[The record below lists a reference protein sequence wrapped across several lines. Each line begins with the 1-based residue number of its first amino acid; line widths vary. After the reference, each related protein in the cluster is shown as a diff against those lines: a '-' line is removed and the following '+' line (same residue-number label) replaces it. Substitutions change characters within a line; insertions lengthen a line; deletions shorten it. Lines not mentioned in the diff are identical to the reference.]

1 MDVFAFPKTAR
12 LLKVADYTDVFRQP
26 DINLSVGPLRIRA
39 RKNRMRHARLGL
51 VVTKRGTPRA
61 HDRNR
66 IKRLIREAFRHQAPQ
81 LPAVDVVVQVFG
93 AIDEGQ
99 LRDTLVTQFARIADE
114 LG

>member
-1 MDVFAFPKTAR
+1 MDVFTFPKTAR
-12 LLKVADYTDVFRQP
+12 LLKAADYTNVFRQP
-26 DINLSVGPLRIRA
+26 DINLSAGPLRIRA

-66 IKRLIREAFRHQAPQ
+66 IKRLVREAFRHQAPR

-93 AIDEGQ
+93 EMDEDR
-99 LRDTLVTQFARIADE
+99 LRDTLSNQFGRIADE